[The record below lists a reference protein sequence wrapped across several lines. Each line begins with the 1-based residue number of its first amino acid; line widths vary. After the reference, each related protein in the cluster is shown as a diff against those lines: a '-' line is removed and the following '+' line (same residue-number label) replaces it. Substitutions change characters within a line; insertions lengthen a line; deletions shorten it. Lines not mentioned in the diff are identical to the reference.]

1 MARGKSGRIVLEIDP
16 EEKQDLYES
25 LEQDGL
31 TLKNWFLGRAREYL
45 QHRNQTELFRV
56 VAEPVAS
63 YRPDGDGKKEK

>member
-16 EEKQDLYES
+16 EEKQDLYEA

-31 TLKNWFLGRAREYL
+31 TLKKWFLGRARDYL
-45 QHRNQTELFRV
+45 QHRNQTELFRM

-63 YRPDGDGKKEK
+63 YRPDGKKEK